1 MINKGSDMTAYTFD
15 DSIVSDLHKDA
26 YGVRPTQMFWH
37 SWDQYSAD
45 EKQAEW
51 DWLIGKAEERAR
63 LERDSEA
70 RALEVFEARV
80 AESIQSGARD
90 RAQAIKWILQAEG
103 LEGERDPGYVCY
115 QLGLSYEHEGMFA
128 LHCGD

>member
-1 MINKGSDMTAYTFD
+1 MAYSFD

-51 DWLIGKAEERAR
+51 DWLVGKAEESAR
-63 LERDSEA
+63 LDREREA

-80 AESIQSGARD
+80 TESIQAGAED
-90 RAQAIKWILQAEG
+90 RETAIRWILQAEG
-103 LEGERDPGYVCY
+103 LDEERDPGFICY
-115 QLGLSYEHEGMFA
+115 SLGLAYTHEKIFQRE
-128 LHCGD
+128 

>member
-1 MINKGSDMTAYTFD
+1 MTAYTFD

-51 DWLIGKAEERAR
+51 DWLVGKAEESAR
-63 LERDSEA
+63 LDRERET
-70 RALEVFEARV
+70 RALEIFEARV
-80 AESIQSGARD
+80 TESIQAGARD
-90 RAQAIKWILQAEG
+90 RNQAIKWILQAEG

-128 LHCGD
+128 LFCGD